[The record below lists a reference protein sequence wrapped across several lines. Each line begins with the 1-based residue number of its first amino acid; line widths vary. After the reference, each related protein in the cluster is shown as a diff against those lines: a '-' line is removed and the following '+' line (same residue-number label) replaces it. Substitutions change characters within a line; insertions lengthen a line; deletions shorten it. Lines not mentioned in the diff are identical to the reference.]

1 MVTSLDINGDGYSD
15 IALDGY
21 IYLGGPNPDN
31 LPDIYLEAGYASM
44 GDLNGDGSE
53 ELLSYSSKI
62 GRYVLLMGGTH
73 IDNIPDVL
81 LPMSW

>member
-1 MVTSLDINGDGYSD
+1 M
-15 IALDGY
+15 DGY

-44 GDLNGDGSE
+44 GDLNGDGYE
-53 ELLSYSSKI
+53 DLLSSGAKCRIY
-62 GRYVLLMGGTH
+62 MGGSH

-81 LPMSW
+81 LPDVLCQGRKEILTMMV